1 MGPRNDKSVVTPHP
15 KFPPHANA
23 KAHAKVMAWLR
34 SATTSE
40 VMTMA
45 VKAGIYQKNGKL
57 ARPYRLGRSPKAAN
71 GKPV

>member
-1 MGPRNDKSVVTPHP
+1 
-15 KFPPHANA
+15 
-23 KAHAKVMAWLR
+23 MAWLR